1 MMTNRVKS
9 VFLVILIL
17 TPFLACKREYAQLK
31 SSSRRV
37 SSEMRYL
44 QRSTS
49 GLVSALGMGQ
59 SSEEMDT
66 TVTQLTPMSQK
77 NFINEYAF
85 LYDALNGSPTNRYLN
100 ALEYDS
106 IQDLYKKRS
115 VSNRKLKEENEL
127 YVWYPY
133 WMGDAWKTYNFNLI
147 STISFFTYKID
158 PSSGSYLNPNQIVQW
173 RNSDLLDS
181 AKISNTKVLLNLSLE
196 GQVNQSRFLEN
207 ESLWNVLLDSVSVLL
222 QERNADGIEL
232 EFAEIT
238 KDQSQK
244 FLDFTI
250 YMKNN
255 LNARFVTKKM
265 NLALAIPAIPGEF
278 STSLQQLD
286 EFVDLFVV
294 KGIDY
299 HELDGQTPVVSPLRT
314 DVPNGYSLEN
324 TVNQYLEKGLN
335 AKKSILA
342 LPLFGLQW
350 SGTWDSN
357 EGFYETN
364 FEKKITFSEVS
375 RIYQSKDSSF
385 VMIPSLDEMTMT
397 NYFFLEFADNTSIE
411 CWYDD
416 AFTLSKK
423 MDLALYR
430 DFRGI
435 GLWAMGYDLGMD
447 EIWNVVEEKFTSDV
461 VYIKD
466 PIAEIDGYPLKIAA
480 FLQKYNYL
488 FFVTFSVLT
497 IFLFFSLTMAFS
509 DWRFRDTLLA
519 KQLYRIIF
527 LIICMILFIPILSF
541 FGLFEGGNWRLVII
555 FILGALSSYLIEKFG
570 GFIKINKP

>member
-1 MMTNRVKS
+1 MTRRIKS
-9 VFLVILIL
+9 IYLIILIL
-17 TPFLACKREYAQLK
+17 TPLIACKREYAQLK

-37 SSEMRYL
+37 SSEMRFL

-49 GLVSALGMGQ
+49 GLVTALGIGQ
-59 SSEEMDT
+59 SSEGMDT
-66 TVTQLTPMSQK
+66 TLTQLTPMSQK

-85 LYDALNGSPTNRYLN
+85 LYDALNGAPTNRYLN

-115 VSNRKLKEENEL
+115 VSNRKLNEDKEL

-133 WMGDAWKTYNFNLI
+133 WMGDVWKSYNFNLI

-158 PSSGSYLNPNQIVQW
+158 PASGSYLNPTQISQW
-173 RNSDLLDS
+173 RSTDLLDS
-181 AKISNTKVLLNLSLE
+181 AKNTNTKVLLNLSLE
-196 GQVNQSRFLEN
+196 GEENQSQFLKN
-207 ESLWNVLLDSVSVLL
+207 ESLWNVLLDSVTVLL
-222 QERNADGIEL
+222 QERDADGIEL
-232 EFAEIT
+232 EFSEIT

-244 FLDFTI
+244 FLDFAI
-250 YMKNN
+250 YMKDN
-255 LNARFVTKKM
+255 LDFRFVTKKM
-265 NLALAIPAIPGEF
+265 NLALAVPAVPSDF
-278 STSLQQLD
+278 STSLRQLD

-299 HELDGQTPVVSPLRT
+299 HEIDGLTPVVSPLRT
-314 DVPNGYSLEN
+314 DIANGYSLEK
-324 TVNQYLEKGLN
+324 TINQYLEKGLN

-350 SGTWDSN
+350 SGTWESN
-357 EGFYETN
+357 EGYYETN
-364 FEKKITFSEVS
+364 FEKKITLSEVS
-375 RIYQSKDSSF
+375 RIYQSKDTSF
-385 VMIPSLDEMTMT
+385 VMIPTLDETTMT

-430 DFRGI
+430 DFKGI
-435 GLWAMGYDLGMD
+435 GLWALGYDLGMN

-461 VYIKD
+461 VFIKD
-466 PIAEIDGYPLKIAA
+466 PIAEIDGYPLKLAA

-497 IFLFFSLTMAFS
+497 IFLFFALTMAFS

-527 LIICMILFIPILSF
+527 LTVCMVLFIPILSYY
-541 FGLFEGGNWRLVII
+541 GLFEGGNWRLVII
-555 FILGALSSYLIEKFG
+555 FILGALCSYFLQKFG